1 MKKFPSGIIPILV
14 VLACVVVTLCQ
25 QFYSY
30 GYTAGSKAAFSSGYS
45 EGYEEGRSDGY
56 SESLAEDYLRNEYFM
71 EGYQEGLFQCQVK
84 LDSAVMYASEN
95 SELHPEEA
103 YWTIYSYTS
112 GEPID
117 GEIPTRQ
124 EYSQAVHCLLMF
136 FEYFYEKKF

>member
-71 EGYQEGLFQCQVK
+71 EGYQEGLYECQAK
-84 LDSAVMYASEN
+84 LDSAVMYAREN

-112 GEPID
+112 EEPID

-136 FEYFYEKKF
+136 FEYFYENQF